1 MADANDR
8 PAGPGK
14 RDMIELARIAGE
26 ALPIEPD
33 VAYIIVAVDVRTGNI
48 GWISQVPGENVT
60 EVLGNIV
67 ASRRN

>member
-1 MADANDR
+1 
-8 PAGPGK
+8 
-14 RDMIELARIAGE
+14 MIELARLAGE
-26 ALPIEPD
+26 ALPVEPD